1 MWGKVCGGVRAAG
14 PAAEPPKRAEPVC
27 PPEAGGLR
35 PAAAPCRGCRKGAK
49 SGTPGRGGSPGLNHT
64 IIANLQRSSKCGKK
78 GLAAGG
84 RECYNREKAGK
95 EPK

>member
-1 MWGKVCGGVRAAG
+1 MAGGVYRGAGRAAG
-14 PAAEPPKRAEPVC
+14 PAAQPKRAEPVC

-35 PAAAPCRGCRKGAK
+35 PAAAPCRRYRKGAK
-49 SGTPGRGGSPGLNHT
+49 SRPPGRGGSPGLNHT

-84 RECYNREKAGK
+84 REGYNREKAEK